1 MEEKKVKVTV
11 ECTDGEIRVFEGK
24 AILGFIFESGVQE
37 DGSPID
43 EAIFTGIGDQLEQL
57 TRAATSLGEMVRQ
70 AVKSEFS
77 QALISGVMAKKL
89 IRAAAGDSEE
99 YKTVVI
105 NNEVSEVEE
114 EKA

>member
-1 MEEKKVKVTV
+1 MEEKKVTV

-77 QALISGVMAKKL
+77 QVLISGVMAKKL

-105 NNEVSEVEE
+105 DNEVSEVEE